1 MDGDTAAVRTVLAAG
16 ADVQCNDSDGY
27 GRGRSGQLVR
37 ESFDGAARG
46 EVRTFDY
53 CWHGRG
59 AAVCLFCRYTPLHWA
74 SWNGHTETDAEGA
87 GHGGRGRVWRG
98 QQGVRWRRCFS

>member
-27 GRGRSGQLVR
+27 GRGRSGQLAR

-59 AAVCLFCRYTPLHWA
+59 GVLVLQIYPAALGVVERA
-74 SWNGHTETDAEGA
+74 
-87 GHGGRGRVWRG
+87 HGDGR
-98 QQGVRWRRCFS
+98 